1 MPVVVSGTQTASL
14 AQPATLIL
22 ILRSFDLLG
31 VIAAGRAGKARG
43 QWVEPIST
51 KYRYWTVYE
60 LPPNG
65 DGIAAL
71 EMLNIMEQFKPG
83 CLTIDVRQMKTLQIL
98 GGVWYWWWL
107 YSLSFYSRGGLGVI
121 GLCGRFPKA
130 DTGSIGGFRLTRRE
144 VIPRSSSGKSAF
156 MSSKPV

>member
-1 MPVVVSGTQTASL
+1 MSPSY
-14 AQPATLIL
+14 I
-22 ILRSFDLLG
+22 
-31 VIAAGRAGKARG
+31 
-43 QWVEPIST
+43 EPIFT
-51 KYRYWTVYE
+51 KFRDWTVYE

-65 DGIAAL
+65 DGIGAL

-83 CLTIDVRQMKTLQIL
+83 CLTIDVRQMKTVQIL

-107 YSLSFYSRGGLGVI
+107 YSLSFNSRGGLGVT

-144 VIPRSSSGKSAF
+144 VIPLGPLPENQHVCPRSPFPDNFRMVDQLPS
-156 MSSKPV
+156 